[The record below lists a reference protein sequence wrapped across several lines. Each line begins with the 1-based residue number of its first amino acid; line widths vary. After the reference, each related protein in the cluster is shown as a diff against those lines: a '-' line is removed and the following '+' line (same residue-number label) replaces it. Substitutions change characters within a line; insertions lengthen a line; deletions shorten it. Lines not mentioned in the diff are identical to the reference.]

1 MIVLKFGGTSVQSAE
16 AIKNV
21 VSIVQSRQGKRLVVV
36 SALAGVT
43 NKLVDII
50 KNLNSENLSEALILS
65 EKLLER
71 HISTAKELQLKSRVF
86 DYIKSKI
93 SELQNLLNALDVLGE
108 ISPKSKDMILS
119 FGELLSSF
127 LVFEAFRKTLENVGF
142 IDIRNVLKTD
152 SVYNEANV
160 NLKET
165 KKNAENIINEMF
177 KENDIIITQGF
188 IASNLQGFTTT
199 LGRGGSDYSASILA
213 SVLKAEKLEIWTDV
227 DGILTSDPKI
237 VKDTLLIKELSYNEA
252 SELAFFGAKVLH
264 PKTIYPAVKDEIPV
278 WVLNTFNPD
287 KSGTKILSKTAS
299 KKMIKAIAFRKG
311 TIVININSN
320 RMLGAY
326 GFLSTVFDIFR
337 KHQTSVDL
345 VTTSEVSISLTI
357 DDPKNLDLILK
368 DLKKFST
375 IEVQKKQAIISAIGE
390 GIKNTSGIASRFFNA
405 LKGINITMVSLGASE
420 INLSIVVSEKDLE
433 RALSIL
439 HKEFFSNLKS
449 DNVFQKLN

>member
-1 MIVLKFGGTSVQSAE
+1 MIVLKFGGTSVQNAE

-21 VSIVQSRQGKRLVVV
+21 VSIVQSRQGRRIVVV

-50 KNLNSENLSEALILS
+50 KCLNNENLSEALKFS
-65 EKLLER
+65 NDLLEL
-71 HISTAKELQLKSRVF
+71 HIKTAKDLKLKSGVTE
-86 DYIKSKI
+86 YIKSKI

-119 FGELLSSF
+119 YGELLSSVI
-127 LVFEAFRKTLENVGF
+127 VFETFRKTTGKVGF
-142 IDIRNVLKTD
+142 IDIRNILKTD
-152 SVYNEANV
+152 SNYNEANV
-160 NLKET
+160 NFKET
-165 KKNAENIINEMF
+165 KKNAENILIPLF
-177 KENDIIITQGF
+177 ENSDTIITQGF

-227 DGILTSDPKI
+227 DGILTSDPRI
-237 VKDTLLIKELSYNEA
+237 VQDTLLIRELSYTEA

-264 PKTIYPAVKDEIPV
+264 PKTIYPAIKDEIPV

-287 KSGTKILSKTAS
+287 KSGTKILSKAVN

-311 TIVININSN
+311 IIVININSN
-320 RMLGAY
+320 RMLGAF
-326 GFLSTVFDIFR
+326 GFLSSVFDIFR
-337 KHQTSVDL
+337 KYETSVDL

-357 DDPKNLDLILK
+357 DDAKNLDLIIK
-368 DLKKFST
+368 DLKKFSS

-390 GIKNTSGIASRFFNA
+390 GIKNTSGIAARFFNV
-405 LKGINITMVSLGASE
+405 LKGINISMVSLGASE
-420 INLSIVVSEKDLE
+420 VNLSIVLSEADLE
-433 RALSIL
+433 KALKLL
-439 HKEFFSNLKS
+439 HKEFFAILKF
-449 DNVFQKLN
+449 DNVFQKIS